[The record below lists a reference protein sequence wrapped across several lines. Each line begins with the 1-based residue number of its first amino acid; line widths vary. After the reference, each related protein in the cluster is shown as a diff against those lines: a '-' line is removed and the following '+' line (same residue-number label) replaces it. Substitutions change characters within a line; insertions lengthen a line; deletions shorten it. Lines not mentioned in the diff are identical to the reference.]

1 MKPTT
6 TQNLD
11 KSAKGAKSS
20 AGLKKEARKEEHEVE
35 QAKGSHLKKGAE
47 RVDERAKAANGKGPK
62 AK

>member
-11 KSAKGAKSS
+11 KSAKGAKAS
-20 AGLKKEARKEEHEVE
+20 AGFKKEARKEELDVE
-35 QAKGSHLKKGAE
+35 AAKGSHLKKGAE

>member
-11 KSAKGAKSS
+11 KSAKGAKAS
-20 AGLKKEARKEEHEVE
+20 AGFKREVRQEERDVE
-35 QAKGSHLKKGAE
+35 QTKGSHLKKGAE
-47 RVDERAKAANGKGPK
+47 RVDERAKAANGKGAK